1 MLSKHAKNKFAAR
14 AGEAILQ
21 QLPVEE
27 KTLRRVGW
35 LMEPKHLKQLG
46 FAAVAGTAA
55 FSVIGSMSRMSAYRL
70 AVARELKKQLEPVY
84 EKLEELEEQNAELL
98 RQNEAMQGSIEE
110 LASV

>member
-27 KTLRRVGW
+27 KTLRRVSW

-46 FAAVAGTAA
+46 IAAVAGTA
-55 FSVIGSMSRMSAYRL
+55 FVNL
-70 AVARELKKQLEPVY
+70 
-84 EKLEELEEQNAELL
+84 
-98 RQNEAMQGSIEE
+98 
-110 LASV
+110 

>member
-46 FAAVAGTAA
+46 IAAVAGTAA
-55 FSVIGSMSRMSAYRL
+55 FRMSAYRL
-70 AVARELKKQLEPVY
+70 AVARELKKQLDPVNR
-84 EKLEELEEQNAELL
+84 KLNELE
-98 RQNEAMQGSIEE
+98 RQNEE
-110 LASV
+110 LKAQNEKLQEQLEKR

>member
-35 LMEPKHLKQLG
+35 LMEPKHLKQLC
-46 FAAVAGTAA
+46 FAAVAGKAA

-70 AVARELKKQLEPVY
+70 AVARELKKQLDPVNR
-84 EKLEELEEQNAELL
+84 KLNELE
-98 RQNEAMQGSIEE
+98 RQNEE
-110 LASV
+110 LKAQNEKLQEQLEKR

>member
-55 FSVIGSMSRMSAYRL
+55 A
-70 AVARELKKQLEPVY
+70 
-84 EKLEELEEQNAELL
+84 
-98 RQNEAMQGSIEE
+98 
-110 LASV
+110 

>member
-1 MLSKHAKNKFAAR
+1 MLSKHAKNKFATR

-70 AVARELKKQLEPVY
+70 AVARELKKQLDPVNR
-84 EKLEELEEQNAELL
+84 KLNELE
-98 RQNEAMQGSIEE
+98 RQNEE
-110 LASV
+110 LKAQNEKLQEQLERR

>member
-1 MLSKHAKNKFAAR
+1 MLSKKGKNILAAR

-70 AVARELKKQLEPVY
+70 AVARELKKQLDPVNR
-84 EKLEELEEQNAELL
+84 KLNELE
-98 RQNEAMQGSIEE
+98 RQNEE
-110 LASV
+110 LKAQNEKLQEQLEKR

>member
-46 FAAVAGTAA
+46 IAAVAGTAA
-55 FSVIGSMSRMSAYRL
+55 FSVIGSMSRMSAYRM
-70 AVARELKKQLEPVY
+70 AVARELKKQLDPVNRKLNELEKQNEELKAQN
-84 EKLEELEEQNAELL
+84 EKLQEQLEK
-98 RQNEAMQGSIEE
+98 R
-110 LASV
+110 

>member
-55 FSVIGSMSRMSAYRL
+55 FSVISSMSRMSAYRM
-70 AVARELKKQLEPVY
+70 AMARELKSSST
-84 EKLEELEEQNAELL
+84 
-98 RQNEAMQGSIEE
+98 R
-110 LASV
+110 

>member
-55 FSVIGSMSRMSAYRL
+55 FSVIGSMSRMNAYRL
-70 AVARELKKQLEPVY
+70 AVARELKKQLDPVNRKLNELEKQNEELKAQN
-84 EKLEELEEQNAELL
+84 EKLQEQLEK
-98 RQNEAMQGSIEE
+98 R
-110 LASV
+110 

>member
-55 FSVIGSMSRMSAYRL
+55 FSVIGSMSRMRAYRM
-70 AVARELKKQLEPVY
+70 AVARELKKQLDPVNRKLNELEKQNEELKAQN
-84 EKLEELEEQNAELL
+84 EKLQEQLE
-98 RQNEAMQGSIEE
+98 RR
-110 LASV
+110 